1 MKYPYE
7 LIAAYNDIADVTEK
21 LNRKRQDLLVA
32 ICGMCRCGADK
43 CDGCV
48 RLCNFE
54 LKED

>member
-21 LNRKRQDLLVA
+21 LNKKRQNLLVA

-43 CDGCV
+43 CDNCV